1 MTSIESLEPASVWRY
16 FAGIAAVPRPS
27 KREQRIRE
35 HVLSV
40 AKQLALSARQDATGN
55 VVVQVPASPGC
66 EKAPVIV
73 LQAHLDMVC
82 EKNSDSSHDFER
94 DPIRLVLDTEAAGN
108 GGGST
113 PIVRADGTTLGADNG
128 IGVAMALASAS
139 DKSVTHGPLELLFTV
154 DEEAGMS
161 GVRGLDP
168 QFVHGRRLLNLDS
181 EEDDVLYIGCAG
193 GCDVVLTWE
202 LPTAP
207 LPAGGETVRVSV
219 GGLRGG
225 HSGADIHLN
234 RANAVKLLTQTLIA
248 PDAADLRL
256 VDMGGGRLRNA
267 IPREAWAVVA
277 GPAGLGDALT
287 AVARTIREVAVRE
300 HRDEQCNIQVDAVAA
315 DLRVGRSQ
323 ADRSLKC
330 SRGLSPA
337 DTRRLLRALTA
348 LPHGV
353 LAVVPEIAGLVQS
366 SNNVASIEA
375 APLSGSDGLRITA
388 ACLARSSAAG
398 QMRVV
403 VSQIRAAAE
412 LAGASVQTGNEYPGW
427 QPDLESPTLGV
438 CRRVYE
444 RLFGA
449 PPRMTAIHAGLEC
462 GLLGGRIPGMDMVSL
477 GPRIK
482 GAHSPEERVY
492 VNSVQKSWRL
502 LTAVLAEL
510 ARA

>member
-1 MTSIESLEPASVWRY
+1 MSSIETLEPVSVWRY

-40 AKQLALSARQDATGN
+40 VEQIGLSARQDATGN

-168 QFVHGRRLLNLDS
+168 QLVHGRRLLNLDS

-202 LPTAP
+202 LPTEP
-207 LPAGGETVRVSV
+207 LPSGGETVRVSV

-234 RANAVKLLTQTLIA
+234 RANAVKLLTQTLSA

-256 VDMGGGRLRNA
+256 VNIGGGRLRNA

-277 GPAGLGDALT
+277 GPAGLRDALT
-287 AVARTIREVAVRE
+287 ATARTVQEVAVRE
-300 HRDEQCNIQVDAVAA
+300 HRDEQCSIQIEAA
-315 DLRVGRSQ
+315 QAAASGATRPGSVGEW
-323 ADRSLKC
+323 

-337 DTRRLLRALTA
+337 DTRRLLRTLAA

-353 LAVVPEIAGLVQS
+353 LAVVPEIAGLVQT
-366 SNNVASIEA
+366 SNNVASIETV
-375 APLSGSDGLRITA
+375 PLSGSDGLRITA

-398 QMRVV
+398 QMRAV

-427 QPDLESPTLGV
+427 QPDLKSPTLGV

-492 VNSVQKSWRL
+492 VNSVQKSWKL